1 MPAVSSSA
9 VAAPPATR
17 GRAGPPPDVLSAA
30 GDRSS
35 VSVSPAD
42 ELAAGEG
49 ESGAGDAGVRLGGEV
64 ANLVDPEVSL
74 VLLPVEALPVLPE
87 VAVLRVDFEAEP
99 PAGNTTSEHE

>member
-1 MPAVSSSA
+1 MSSSA

-42 ELAAGEG
+42 ELTAGEG
-49 ESGAGDAGVRLGGEV
+49 ESAAGDAGVRLGGEV

-74 VLLPVEALPVLPE
+74 VLLPPGVLPVLFEDDVLPDGFD
-87 VAVLRVDFEAEP
+87 AVLP
-99 PAGNTTSEHE
+99 PENTPSEQE